1 MKIRKPEEHK
11 NNRPI
16 ISYSQRVN
24 VYGKVVRKVLQRQN
38 YFNETR
44 ASILDN

>member
-1 MKIRKPEEHK
+1 MKIRKPEEH

-24 VYGKVVRKVLQRQN
+24 VYGKVVGKVLQRQN
-38 YFNETR
+38 YFNEAP